1 MKTTLKRGLGRT
13 AEPNGNGHAVYPPA
27 IGAPVRRYRQ
37 PEADPRSLA
46 GLFGRIFLW
55 LVIAALMLAA
65 GIAGGTYLY
74 VEQDIASSL
83 GPRSADVREAQ
94 ETLDVVIP
102 GEPTTALV
110 LGYDKRAGVEA
121 GETGHSDT
129 LMLVRADPGLE
140 TVTMLSFPRDLLV
153 EIHGCPNGTFVSRI
167 NNAYGECGSSAAV
180 ETVRNLTGLP
190 INFLVTVNFRG
201 FKQVVSK
208 MGGVWIDV
216 DRRYFNDNSSGG
228 ERYAVIDL
236 QPGYQ
241 RLNGED
247 ALEYVRYRHLDSDF
261 FRLAR
266 QQQFLRG
273 VKQRAADFPI
283 IDLPKLVKTVTS
295 NVEVGKGDGTR
306 FDSRTLLEYA
316 ALVYGLPARHVI
328 QTKIDLGCYQGLN
341 EVVVPESCIQAA
353 VNDFIQP
360 DVEAPLKATDVA
372 LNRRRVDTA
381 PPPSET
387 TVTVLNGNGQV
398 GSATSAGS
406 QLAARGYRV
415 ATSGDGNAPSWEY
428 FRTEVYFQGD
438 ARARSAANK
447 LAKLFGDARVSAI
460 PAEIVP
466 LSNGA
471 TVTVIVGQTYH
482 GTIAAAPADKTPER
496 SKPAVRLD
504 SAARPHLQSVARRV
518 PYPLMVPTR
527 IEQSSSLSTI
537 MPIRLHKLGGSNAVR
552 LTYTIG
558 GVDYWGIQMTNW
570 KEAPVLQDP
579 NEVTKIG
586 GRTYRL
592 YYNGS
597 NLHMVV
603 LDTGEATYW
612 VVNSLLDKLS
622 NETMLSIAKGLR
634 PLGPG

>member
-1 MKTTLKRGLGRT
+1 MKTTLKRGIGRG
-13 AEPNGNGHAVYPPA
+13 AELNGNGHAVYPPA
-27 IGAPVRRYRQ
+27 IGAPMRRYRQ
-37 PEADPRSLA
+37 PEPDPRSLA

-55 LVIAALMLAA
+55 LVIGALMLAA

-83 GPRSADVREAQ
+83 GPRSADVKAAQ
-94 ETLDVVIP
+94 EALDVVIP

-121 GETGHSDT
+121 TETGSSDT

-153 EIHGCPNGTFVSRI
+153 EIQGCPNGTFVSRI
-167 NNAYGECGSSAAV
+167 NNAYGECGSSAAI
-180 ETVRNLTGLP
+180 ETVRKLTGVP

-201 FKQVVSK
+201 FKQVVSRI
-208 MGGVWIDV
+208 GGVWIDV
-216 DRRYFNDNSSGG
+216 DRRYFNDNSTGG
-228 ERYAVIDL
+228 ARYATIDL

-241 RLNGED
+241 KLNGAD

-273 VKQRAADFPI
+273 VKQRATDFPLV
-283 IDLPKLVKTVTS
+283 DLPKLVKTVTT

-306 FDSRTLLEYA
+306 FDARTLLDYA
-316 ALVYGLPARHVI
+316 ALVYGLPARQVI
-328 QTKIDLGCYQGLN
+328 QTKIDISCYQGLN
-341 EVVVPESCIQAA
+341 EVVVPQSCIQAA

-372 LNRRRVDTA
+372 LNRRRPDSA
-381 PPPSET
+381 PPPSRT

-398 GSATSAGS
+398 GSATSAAS
-406 QLAARGYRV
+406 QLGARGYKI

-428 FRTEVYFQGD
+428 FRTEVYFQGGAA
-438 ARARSAANK
+438 AREAANK

-471 TVTVIVGQTYH
+471 AVTVIVGQTYH
-482 GTIAAAPADKTPER
+482 GTIAAAATDKTPER
-496 SKPAVRLD
+496 SAPAVRSD
-504 SAARPHLQSVARRV
+504 SAARPLLQAVANRL
-518 PYPLMVPTR
+518 PYALMVPTK
-527 IEQSSSLSTI
+527 IEQGSSLSTI
-537 MPIRLHKLGGSNAVR
+537 TPIRVYRLGEEKKAVR
-552 LTYTIG
+552 LTYTNGI
-558 GVDYWGIQMTNW
+558 DYWGIQMTNW
-570 KEAPVLQDP
+570 QDALALEDP

-603 LDTGEATYW
+603 LDSEGATYW

-622 NETMLSIAKGLR
+622 NETMLAIAKGLR